1 MILLDDIYVHF
12 NDDMPSGAREAVCS
26 NPDGTYTVL
35 INGDLTKEEQTAA
48 LDGTYTVLINGDLT
62 KEEQTAAF
70 WHAVRHIQHNDFER
84 VERYGIQAIE
94 TEAHKEGG

>member
-1 MILLDDIYVHF
+1 MILLNDIFVHL
-12 NDDMPSGAREAVCS
+12 NDDMPNGAREAVCS

-48 LDGTYTVLINGDLT
+48 
-62 KEEQTAAF
+62 F
-70 WHAVRHIQHNDFER
+70 WHAVRHIQRNDFER

-94 TEAHKEGG
+94 TEAHNNRR

>member
-1 MILLDDIYVHF
+1 MILLDDIYVHL

-48 LDGTYTVLINGDLT
+48 
-62 KEEQTAAF
+62 F
-70 WHAVRHIQHNDFER
+70 WHAVRHIQNDDFER
-84 VERYGIQAIE
+84 VEQYGIQAIE
-94 TEAHKEGG
+94 AEAHKEGGPANAES